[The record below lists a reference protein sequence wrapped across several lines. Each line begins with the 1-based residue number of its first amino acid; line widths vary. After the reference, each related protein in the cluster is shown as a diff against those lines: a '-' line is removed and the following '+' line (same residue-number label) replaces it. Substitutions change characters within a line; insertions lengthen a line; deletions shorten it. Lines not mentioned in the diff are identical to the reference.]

1 MEVCDVVKRLSE
13 LYGFEYREG
22 MILLGLD
29 KERSFQGRGRGRPR
43 NENKEMEI
51 RVDTEAG
58 DIEEIEVRR
67 IKSETGERLL
77 ESENGGIYN
86 ESTLEMI
93 GRRVAGKIVLLRDL

>member
-1 MEVCDVVKRLSE
+1 MICLYSE

-22 MILLGLD
+22 LILLGLG
-29 KERSFQGRGRGRPR
+29 KEKDRSLKGRGRGRPR

-58 DIEEIEVRR
+58 DIEEIEVKR
-67 IKSETGERLL
+67 IISETGERLL
-77 ESENGGIYN
+77 ESETGEIYN

-93 GRRVAGKIVLLRDL
+93 GRRVAGKILLLRDL